1 LNKDYA
7 IQGVRREAAFMDKHE
22 LIERA
27 KEIRKRAYT
36 PYSKFKVGAA
46 LLSKSGKVYEGC
58 NIENAA
64 YPVTCCAERVAIFK
78 AISEGETQFKEM
90 AVVADTKRPVP
101 PCGSCRQVM
110 SEFFDKEMKI
120 HTANL
125 MDEIKTNSMDDL
137 LPYSFEPN
145 DLTKEKPL

>member
-1 LNKDYA
+1 
-7 IQGVRREAAFMDKHE
+7 MDKQD
-22 LIERA
+22 LIEEA
-27 KEIRKRAYT
+27 KQIRSNAYT

-46 LLSKSGKVYEGC
+46 LLTKDGSLYTGC

-78 AISEGETQFKEM
+78 AVADGQYDFQEM

-110 SEFFDKEMKI
+110 SEFFDVDLSV
-120 HTANL
+120 HL
-125 MDEIKTNSMDDL
+125 SDLSGQIKTVRMEEL
-137 LPYSFEPN
+137 LPFSFTPEDLPN
-145 DLTKEKPL
+145 DDE